1 MELGFYPKVHRALRR
16 AGSLLE
22 SYSSSEPK
30 WISSAGIAA
39 DWRLQSLLSA
49 AVGVQPLPVCACFK
63 LRLYQCV
70 CLSSR
75 VSFASLA
82 LSALLFL
89 KRETLA
95 EKKMEKRQITLLA
108 RAKMAMMLDRT
119 CVLSSYT
126 DERRWPL
133 LCSTRARTVCWRH
146 NTARTRKQTSIC
158 NIRFREIC
166 VHTRCVPHNNDN
178 ALEFLLLYITAIQS
192 SSLKTC
198 GFETT
203 WGSSIFL

>member
-22 SYSSSEPK
+22 RVIPPANLNELAQRVS
-30 WISSAGIAA
+30 
-39 DWRLQSLLSA
+39 RLTEGCSLLSA

-89 KRETLA
+89 KRETLE
-95 EKKMEKRQITLLA
+95 EKKWRRGKSRFW
-108 RAKMAMMLDRT
+108 RG
-119 CVLSSYT
+119 
-126 DERRWPL
+126 RRW
-133 LCSTRARTVCWRH
+133 R
-146 NTARTRKQTSIC
+146 
-158 NIRFREIC
+158 
-166 VHTRCVPHNNDN
+166 
-178 ALEFLLLYITAIQS
+178 
-192 SSLKTC
+192 
-198 GFETT
+198 
-203 WGSSIFL
+203 

>member
-95 EKKMEKRQITLLA
+95 EKKWRRGKSRLW
-108 RAKMAMMLDRT
+108 RG
-119 CVLSSYT
+119 
-126 DERRWPL
+126 RRWRWCWIAL
-133 LCSTRARTVCWRH
+133 VFCLHIQMKDADLCSAAH
-146 NTARTRKQTSIC
+146 EPAPSA
-158 NIRFREIC
+158 E
-166 VHTRCVPHNNDN
+166 D
-178 ALEFLLLYITAIQS
+178 
-192 SSLKTC
+192 
-198 GFETT
+198 TT
-203 WGSSIFL
+203 LHAHVNRPASVT